1 MKKSMLLHASIFLA
15 MCVSGGMLMHVSQS
29 VRRAERDLA
38 RLDLSIER
46 EKETLRVLN
55 AEWSM
60 LNSPERIEA
69 LAKKYLDLDLPDA
82 SHLVSDPKK
91 LESLQPEEEGI
102 LIPASLDSGNGAPAP
117 VYLPRKPQKHEASSN
132 TPAQGESR
140 E

>member
-1 MKKSMLLHASIFLA
+1 MKKSMLLQASVFLA
-15 MCVSGGMLMHVSQS
+15 MCVSGGVLMHVSQS

-46 EKETLRVLN
+46 EKEALRVLD

-69 LAKKYLDLDLPDA
+69 LAKRYLDLDLPDA
-82 SHLVSDPKK
+82 AQLVSDPKK
-91 LESLQPEEEGI
+91 LEALQAEQEGI
-102 LIPASLDSGNGAPAP
+102 LIPASLDSGNGATAP

-132 TPAQGESR
+132 APAQGETR

>member
-1 MKKSMLLHASIFLA
+1 MKKSMLLHISVFLA
-15 MCVSGGMLMHVSQS
+15 MCLSGGMLMHVSQS

-46 EKETLRVLN
+46 EKEALRVLD

-69 LAKKYLDLDLPDA
+69 LAKKYLDLDLPEA
-82 SHLVSDPKK
+82 SHLVSDPAK
-91 LESLQPEEEGI
+91 LEPLLPEEEGV
-102 LIPASLDSGNGAPAP
+102 LIPASLDSGNGVSAP
-117 VYLPRKPQKHEASSN
+117 VYLPRKPQKHEAPQ
-132 TPAQGESR
+132 TVQTQGEPR